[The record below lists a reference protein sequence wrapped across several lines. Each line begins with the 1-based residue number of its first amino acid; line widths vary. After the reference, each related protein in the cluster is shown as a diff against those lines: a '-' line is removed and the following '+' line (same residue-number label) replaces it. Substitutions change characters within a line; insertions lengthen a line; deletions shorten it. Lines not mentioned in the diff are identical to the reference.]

1 MVYGLEKFRDYF
13 GDYTNQYVFI
23 GGTACEILLGELGV
37 SFRAT
42 KDLDFV
48 LIIEVLEASFVHKFW
63 KFIEDGGYKHREK
76 STGLHQF
83 YRFSSPTKSGFPVMV
98 ELFSR
103 KPYNFDLKFGSGL
116 TPIYIEEGMVSL
128 SAILLNDYYYE
139 ALLKSKRKV
148 DGYSVI
154 EIETMILFKIK
165 AWLDLKEKLD
175 RGEHVDSKNIR
186 KHKNDVFRLLANV
199 LPSSK
204 VEINDE
210 AKVDI
215 RQFIKRIEE
224 DKPDMKNLG
233 LGNITLNEM
242 IRLLENIFVIVD

>member
-1 MVYGLEKFRDYF
+1 
-13 GDYTNQYVFI
+13 
-23 GGTACEILLGELGV
+23 
-37 SFRAT
+37 
-42 KDLDFV
+42 
-48 LIIEVLEASFVHKFW
+48 
-63 KFIEDGGYKHREK
+63 
-76 STGLHQF
+76 
-83 YRFSSPTKSGFPVMV
+83 
-98 ELFSR
+98 
-103 KPYNFDLKFGSGL
+103 
-116 TPIYIEEGMVSL
+116 MVSL